1 MNRRT
6 ILAQLGASS
15 VVWPSAV
22 RAQQK
27 TMPVIGYLDTLAR
40 GPDAAAYVAAIRQG
54 LSENGYV
61 EGQNVAGEYRSAE
74 GQYNRLE
81 PLAAEL
87 VSRKVDVIVTSGV
100 PAARAAKSATSSIP
114 IVFLGGGDPVANG
127 LVASLARP
135 GGNLTGIVD
144 LVVELF
150 PKRLEILRELV
161 PEVEVFG
168 LLMNPNNPSTER
180 VIRDMQ
186 ETARANR
193 VYLHVA
199 KASDQAEINAAFV
212 SLLQQKTGGLVV
224 AGDPFFIAQRQQI
237 VALAARNA
245 IPAIYAQPQF
255 AKVGGLISY
264 TSDTI
269 ALARQ
274 AGIYIGKI
282 LKGTKPA
289 DLPVQQPT
297 KFELVINLKTAKAL
311 GLTIPPSILARADE
325 VIE

>member
-1 MNRRT
+1 M
-6 ILAQLGASS
+6 LH
-15 VVWPSAV
+15 
-22 RAQQK
+22 AQQK
-27 TMPVIGYLDTLAR
+27 AMPVIGYLDTLAR
-40 GPDAAAYVAAIRQG
+40 GPGAGAYEAAIRQG

-74 GQYNRLE
+74 GQYSRLE

-87 VSRKVDVIVTSGV
+87 VNRKVDVIVTSGV
-100 PAARAAKSATSSIP
+100 PAARAAKNATSTIP

-161 PEVEVFG
+161 PQVEVFG

-186 ETARANR
+186 ETAHANR

-199 KASDQAEINAAFV
+199 KASTQAEIDTAFV

-269 ALARQ
+269 ALARL
-274 AGIYIGKI
+274 AGIYIGRI
-282 LKGTKPA
+282 LKGAKPA

-297 KFELVINLKTAKAL
+297 KFELIVNIKTAKAL
-311 GLTIPPSILARADE
+311 GLTIPRLILARADE

>member
-6 ILAQLGASS
+6 ILTQLGASS

-81 PLAAEL
+81 PLATEL

-100 PAARAAKSATSSIP
+100 PAARAAKSATSTIP

-161 PEVEVFG
+161 PQVEVFG

-186 ETARANR
+186 ETARAHR
-193 VYLHVA
+193 VHLHVA
-199 KASDQAEINAAFV
+199 KASDQAEIDAAFV

-255 AKVGGLISY
+255 TKVGGLISF

-282 LKGTKPA
+282 LKSTKPA